1 MYLLH
6 QTSELLLPSGQYL
19 SASAIRPGMKVFKG
33 NGKPVHVK
41 TNTPYATTR
50 SPQSFHIQHW
60 PAPIVAVPEQTF
72 LSHQTFK
79 TLEEILRPCHD
90 LMLPTK
96 LDWDIPSSIQL
107 STGNAYIN
115 GSYLLG
121 YALGVAYMTYN
132 PQDRILV
139 IRDPCTRKQFIK
151 YMKKYGFFVT
161 TDSYKVYID
170 EETAELFDIISKGNC
185 IPKLILAKNPEYC
198 YGIYTGIME
207 VIQVNQ
213 SLSFETFKS
222 MFVLMLL
229 SGCHEE
235 SDIHSYKEYIYFKCN
250 NTVSTALRPTPTL
263 YRLELAEEF
272 DDGTGIIV
280 NNTVFGSL

>member
-6 QTSELLLPSGQYL
+6 HTSELLLPSGNYL
-19 SASAIRPGMKVFKG
+19 PAPALRPSMKIFKG

-41 TNTPYATTR
+41 SATLLELSKTPQAF
-50 SPQSFHIQHW
+50 QVQHW
-60 PAPIVAVPEQTF
+60 PSPIVSVPEQTF
-72 LSHQTFK
+72 LSLNKFK
-79 TLEEILRPCHD
+79 TLPEIIRPCHD

-96 LDWDIPSSIQL
+96 LDWDIPSTIQL
-107 STGNAYIN
+107 STGNAYIT

-132 PQDRILV
+132 PQDRMLV
-139 IRDPCTRKQFIK
+139 IRDPCTRKQFLK
-151 YMKKYGFFVT
+151 YMKMYGFFVT
-161 TDSYKVYID
+161 AESHKIFID
-170 EETAELFDIISKGNC
+170 EETAELFDIISKGNS
-185 IPKLILAKNPEYC
+185 IPDLILAKNPEYC

-207 VIQVNQ
+207 VIEANQ

-229 SGCHEE
+229 SGCYGE
-235 SDIHSYKEYIYFKCN
+235 SGIHSSKEHMYFTCN
-250 NTVSTALRPTPTL
+250 NTLPVNLRPNNKF
-263 YRLELAEEF
+263 YKLELAEEI
-272 DDGTGIIV
+272 DDGSGIIV